1 MLNSKKGKQWLKNLF
16 ALVLIGCF
24 SALFLS
30 NTGCCS
36 KNLEK
41 TNDVRLVLMVVIDQL
56 RADIVTRLEH
66 RFGKGGFKYLID
78 NGVWYKNARY
88 EHVTTLTAVGHAT
101 LFTGATPAEHG
112 IVGNYWID
120 RQSGEVV
127 KTMEGPDLQDPSRK
141 IMGPMQLIGTTIG
154 DELALAFDRQSQ
166 VFCVSIK
173 DRGAILPGGYLGKAF
188 WYNNKTG
195 EFQTGEYYYKND
207 PPWLTAWN
215 KLRKA
220 DQYKNRAWELLQE
233 RSAYIFGKSD
243 NRPEEKPYNEPPE
256 FNRTV
261 VFPHS
266 LEKYKNQEYYNQLC
280 YTPFGDELTVDFAC
294 YVLKEEKLGQGVF
307 TDMLTVS
314 LTVTDLIGHAY
325 GPCSLE
331 YEDNVLHVD
340 AALAKLFQVID
351 ETVGLNRTLIVV
363 TADHGVDLIPEYRE
377 RLGMFAGRIDPA
389 DFVNVINR
397 ALKNK
402 FNLKE
407 DKNFVMGFR
416 NPSIYLDMEAV
427 RTLKSDIREVEAVA
441 AEAVMGIPGIAFAVT
456 RTDMLKGNLVDT
468 PTLGKLKTVFH
479 PERSGNIL
487 ILQEPFWFLY
497 HVHDEDAAMH
507 GAPYSYDSH
516 VPLFFVG
523 PGIRHREVYRLVRPR
538 DIAATV
544 ALKLGIGAPSGSSG
558 TPLLEVFQQ

>member
-1 MLNSKKGKQWLKNLF
+1 MLNSRKGKKRLRNLF
-16 ALVLIGCF
+16 VLMLIGCF
-24 SALFLS
+24 TALFLS
-30 NTGCCS
+30 STGCS
-36 KNLEK
+36 AKKLEK
-41 TNDVRLVLMVVIDQL
+41 TNDIRLVLMVVIDQL
-56 RADIVTRLEH
+56 KADIVTRLEH
-66 RFGKGGFKYLID
+66 RFGKGGFRYLVD

-112 IVGNYWID
+112 IVGNYWLD
-120 RQSGEVV
+120 KETGEVI
-127 KTMEGPDLQDPSRK
+127 KTVEGPAPGNPSQK
-141 IMGPMQLIGTTIG
+141 IVGPKKLIGTTIG
-154 DELALAFDRQSQ
+154 DELALAFDRQSR
-166 VFCVSIK
+166 VFSVSLK

-195 EFQTGEYYYKND
+195 GFQTGKYYYKND

-215 KLRKA
+215 NLKKA
-220 DQYKNRAWELLQE
+220 DRYKNRSWELLQE
-233 RSAYIFGKSD
+233 KSAYIFGKSD
-243 NRPEEKPYNEPPE
+243 NRPEEKLYNEPPE
-256 FNRTV
+256 FNRAA

-280 YTPFGDELTVDFAC
+280 FTPFGDALTVDFAC
-294 YVLKEEKLGQGVF
+294 SILQEEKLGQGVF

-314 LTVTDLIGHAY
+314 LSVTDLIGHTY

-340 AALAKLFQVID
+340 AALEKLFRDID

-363 TADHGVDLIPEYRE
+363 TADHGVDLIPEYRK
-377 RLGMFAGRIDPA
+377 RLGMFAGRIDPG
-389 DFVNVINR
+389 DFVKVINQ

-402 FNLKE
+402 FNLKK

-427 RTLKSDIREVEAVA
+427 RTLKSDIPEVEAVA
-441 AEAVMGIPGIAFAVT
+441 AEAVMGIPGIAFAIT

-487 ILQEPFWFLY
+487 VLQEPFWILY

-523 PGIRHREVYRLVRPR
+523 PGIRQRMVFRLVRPR
-538 DIAATV
+538 DIAVTI

-558 TPLLEVFQQ
+558 TPLLEVLQ

>member
-1 MLNSKKGKQWLKNLF
+1 MLRMKKGKRRLRNLIV
-16 ALVLIGCF
+16 LVFIGCF

-30 NTGCCS
+30 NTACCS
-36 KNLEK
+36 KDLEK

-66 RFGKGGFKYLID
+66 RFGKGGFRYLID
-78 NGVWYKNARY
+78 NGMWYKNARY
-88 EHVTTLTAVGHAT
+88 EHVTTLTSVGHAT

-112 IVGNYWID
+112 IVGNYWLD
-120 RQSGEVV
+120 KETGEVI
-127 KTMEGPDLQDPSRK
+127 KTMEGSDPQDPSRK

-154 DELALAFDRQSQ
+154 DELVLAFDRQSR

-195 EFQTGEYYYKND
+195 EFQTGVYYYKND
-207 PPWLTAWN
+207 PQWLTAWN

-220 DQYKNRAWELLQE
+220 DQYKSRAWDLLQE
-233 RSAYIFGKSD
+233 KSAYIFGKSD

-266 LEKYKNQEYYNQLC
+266 LETYKDQEYYNQLC
-280 YTPFGDELTVDFAC
+280 FTPFGDALTVDFAC

-314 LTVTDLIGHAY
+314 LSVTDLIGHVY

-340 AALAKLFQVID
+340 AALAKLFRIVD

-402 FNLKE
+402 FSLKE

-468 PTLGKLKTVFH
+468 PILGKLKTVFH

-487 ILQEPFWFLY
+487 VLQEPFWFLY
-497 HVHDEDAAMH
+497 HVHDKDAAMH
-507 GAPYSYDSH
+507 GAPYSYDNH

-558 TPLLEVFQQ
+558 TPLLEVLQ

>member
-1 MLNSKKGKQWLKNLF
+1 MLNSKIGKQRIRNLF
-16 ALVLIGCF
+16 VLVLIGCVNAF
-24 SALFLS
+24 FLS
-30 NTGCCS
+30 STGCSS
-36 KNLEK
+36 KKHGK
-41 TNDVRLVLMVVIDQL
+41 TNDIRLVLMVVIDQL

-66 RFGKGGFKYLID
+66 RFEKEGFRYLID
-78 NGVWYKNARY
+78 NGVWFKNARY

-112 IVGNYWID
+112 IVGNHWLD
-120 RQSGEVV
+120 KETGEVI
-127 KTMEGPDLQDPSRK
+127 KTVEGPAPGNSSQK
-141 IMGPMQLIGTTIG
+141 IMGPQKLIGTTIG
-154 DELALAFDRQSQ
+154 DELVLAFDRQSR
-166 VFCVSIK
+166 VFSVSFK

-188 WYNNKTG
+188 WYNYKTG
-195 EFQTGEYYYKND
+195 EFQTSTYYYKND
-207 PPWLTAWN
+207 PPWLTTWN
-215 KLRKA
+215 NLKKVDRYKTRK
-220 DQYKNRAWELLQE
+220 WELLQE
-233 RSAYIFGKSD
+233 KSTYIFGKSD
-243 NRPEEKPYNEPPE
+243 NRPEEKRYNEPPE
-256 FNRTV
+256 FNRTA

-280 YTPFGDELTVDFAC
+280 FTPFGDALTVDFAC

-314 LTVTDLIGHAY
+314 LSVTDLIGHTY

-331 YEDNVLHVD
+331 YVDNVLHVD
-340 AALAKLFQVID
+340 AALAKLFRFVD

-377 RLGMFAGRIDPA
+377 RLGMYAGRIDPG
-389 DFVNVINR
+389 DFGKAINK

-402 FNLKE
+402 FNLKG

-416 NPSIYLDMEAV
+416 NPSIYLDMGAV
-427 RTLKSDIREVEAVA
+427 RTLKLDIREVEAIA
-441 AEAVMGIPGIAFAVT
+441 AEAVMGIPGIAFAAT

-487 ILQEPFWFLY
+487 VLQEPFWLLY
-497 HVHDEDAAMH
+497 HVHDKDAAMH

-523 PGIRHREVYRLVRPR
+523 PGIGQRKVYRLVRPR
-538 DIAATV
+538 DIAVTI

-558 TPLLEVFQQ
+558 TPLLEVLQ

>member
-1 MLNSKKGKQWLKNLF
+1 MLNSRKGKKRLRNLF
-16 ALVLIGCF
+16 VLVLIGCF
-24 SALFLS
+24 TALFLS
-30 NTGCCS
+30 STGCSS
-36 KNLEK
+36 KNSGK
-41 TNDVRLVLMVVIDQL
+41 TTDVRFVLMVVIDQL

-66 RFGKGGFKYLID
+66 RFGREGFRYLID

-120 RQSGEVV
+120 RQSGEVI
-127 KTMEGPDLQDPSRK
+127 KTMKGPDPQEPSRK

-154 DELALAFDRQSQ
+154 DELALAFDRQSR
-166 VFCVSIK
+166 VFSVSFK
-173 DRGAILPGGYLGKAF
+173 DRGAILPGGHLGKAF
-188 WYNNKTG
+188 WYNYKTG

-215 KLRKA
+215 KQKKV
-220 DQYKNRAWELLQE
+220 DQYKNRSWKLLQE
-233 RSAYIFGKSD
+233 KSAYIFGKSD
-243 NRPEEKPYNEPPE
+243 NRPEEKRYNEPPE
-256 FNRTV
+256 FNRTA

-280 YTPFGDELTVDFAC
+280 FTPFGDVLTVDFAC
-294 YVLKEEKLGQGVF
+294 YVLKEEKLGQGAF

-314 LTVTDLIGHAY
+314 LSVTDLIGHAY

-340 AALAKLFQVID
+340 AALEKLFRFVD

-377 RLGMFAGRIDPA
+377 RLGMFAGRIDPG
-389 DFVNVINR
+389 DFVKVINR

-402 FNLKE
+402 FNLKK

-427 RTLKSDIREVEAVA
+427 RTLKSDIKEVEAIA
-441 AEAVMGIPGIAFAVT
+441 AEAVMGIPGIAFAIT

-468 PTLGKLKTVFH
+468 PILGKLKTVFH

-487 ILQEPFWFLY
+487 ILQKPFWFLY

-523 PGIRHREVYRLVRPR
+523 PGIGPRMVYRLVRPR
-538 DIAATV
+538 DIAVTI

-558 TPLLEVFQQ
+558 TPLLEVLQ